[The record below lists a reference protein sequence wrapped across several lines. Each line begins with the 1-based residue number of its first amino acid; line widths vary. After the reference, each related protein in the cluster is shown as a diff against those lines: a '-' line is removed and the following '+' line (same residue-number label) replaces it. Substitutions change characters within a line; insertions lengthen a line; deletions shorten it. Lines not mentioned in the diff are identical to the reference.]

1 MDLDQLTTF
10 LEVAKLGNFSRAGEK
25 VYRSQSAVSAQI
37 RQLEQD
43 YGTKLLDRS
52 GKKVRLTPAGEVLFE
67 YGTRLLALRDE
78 SMRAVVDQDKT
89 PRGILALGANE
100 ATCLYVLPGA
110 FQKYRRRYP
119 DVQISIYRNF
129 SRKILERIQDGMI
142 DVGIVTL
149 PVKSPRVV
157 VKRIFRDRLM
167 LTPGPSSVDPRVY
180 RALATPLV
188 GHLDPWFKVCM
199 DETQVLLRQI
209 FQTENRLT
217 MPLSASG
224 SGGIEASVLNVLED
238 GDEAI
243 VAVNGV
249 FSDRMYEIASR
260 ATTKVIKVEAPY
272 GLPVDAEDVRR
283 AGKGKKIKMIG
294 LAHGETSSGVVT
306 KIDAYRKVADELGAL
321 LVVDTVASLA
331 AVPLH
336 VDRERVDICFS
347 GSQKAISAPPG
358 MSPIT
363 VSPAAEEVFRRRKTK
378 VQSWYFDLT
387 TAMNYWGKERLYHH
401 TPPISLIYALREA
414 MRIVVEEG
422 LEARW
427 ERHRVNQLALIAGV
441 EAMGLGLLVKN
452 PADRLPTVTAVMIPN
467 GIDDVKVRNQLL
479 EEFNI
484 EIAGGFGP
492 VKGKIWRV
500 GLMGYCSQKPFV
512 LLFLSAMEKVLQ
524 DQGYRAPA
532 GAGVAAAIQS
542 YSHVETAASVS
553 R

>member
-1 MDLDQLTTF
+1 MKEQ
-10 LEVAKLGNFSRAGEK
+10 VGELNPP
-25 VYRSQSAVSAQI
+25 S
-37 RQLEQD
+37 
-43 YGTKLLDRS
+43 
-52 GKKVRLTPAGEVLFE
+52 
-67 YGTRLLALRDE
+67 
-78 SMRAVVDQDKT
+78 
-89 PRGILALGANE
+89 
-100 ATCLYVLPGA
+100 
-110 FQKYRRRYP
+110 
-119 DVQISIYRNF
+119 
-129 SRKILERIQDGMI
+129 
-142 DVGIVTL
+142 
-149 PVKSPRVV
+149 
-157 VKRIFRDRLM
+157 RLM

-199 DETQVLLRQI
+199 DETQLLLRQV

-224 SGGIEASVLNVLED
+224 SGGIEASVLNALED

-243 VAVNGV
+243 VAVNGT
-249 FSDRMYEIASR
+249 FSDRMFEIASR
-260 ATTKVIKVEAPY
+260 ASTKVTKVEAPY
-272 GLPVDAEDVRR
+272 GLPVDADDVRK
-283 AGKGKKIKMIG
+283 AGKGRKIKMIG

-306 KIDAYRKVADELGAL
+306 KLDAYRKVADELGAL

-336 VDRERVDICFS
+336 VDRERIDICFS

-363 VSPAAEEVFRRRKTK
+363 VSPNAEESFRKRKTK

-401 TPPISLIYALREA
+401 TPPISLIFALREA

-427 ERHRVNQLALIAGV
+427 ERHRMNQLALIAGV

-452 PADRLPTVTAVMIPN
+452 PADRLPTVTAVLVP
-467 GIDDVKVRNQLL
+467 GGVDEVKVRNQLL

-500 GLMGYCSQKPFV
+500 GLMGHCSQKPFV
-512 LLFLSAMEKVLQ
+512 LLFLSAFEKVLR
-524 DQGYRAPA
+524 DQGFRVPA

-542 YSHVETAASVS
+542 YSHAETTAAVG